1 MTRTL
6 RTFLRDLQWLRK
18 YTVSVL
24 RGLSFTVQLRTD
36 EARVNFSRNQSI
48 TRENIKLTVQFSAEF
63 PLLHCELFLLCEI
76 LQLGIDEKE
85 WHTSTC
91 QELCAR
97 SYVTFSD
104 WGNILLQFWEDDQS
118 SAAVRNMEARVNFSR
133 NQLITSE
140 NIQFILKF
148 SAEFLLLHFNSVRL
162 SEIFS
167 RSLARTPLRL
177 LEIRSPTRILWAS
190 LLLLYC

>member
-1 MTRTL
+1 MIEEVYCFSIKRII
-6 RTFLRDLQWLRK
+6 FQ
-18 YTVSVL
+18 
-24 RGLSFTVQLRTD
+24 VQLRTD
-36 EARVNFSRNQSI
+36 EARVNLSRNQSI
-48 TRENIKLTVQFSAEF
+48 THENIKLTLQFSAEF
-63 PLLHCELFLLCEI
+63 PLLHCELFLLSEI

-118 SAAVRNMEARVNFSR
+118 SAAVRNMEARVN
-133 NQLITSE
+133 E

-148 SAEFLLLHFNSVRL
+148 SAEFLLLHFNLVRL
-162 SEIFS
+162 NETFS
-167 RSLARTPLRL
+167 RNLARTPLRL
-177 LEIRSPTRILWAS
+177 LAIRSPTRILWAS

>member
-1 MTRTL
+1 MIEEVYCFSIKRII
-6 RTFLRDLQWLRK
+6 FQ
-18 YTVSVL
+18 
-24 RGLSFTVQLRTD
+24 VQLRTD

-48 TRENIKLTVQFSAEF
+48 TRENIKLTLQFSAEF

-162 SEIFS
+162 SESFS

-177 LEIRSPTRILWAS
+177 LAIRSLTRILWSS
-190 LLLLYC
+190 LLLLYCKLNPAL

>member
-1 MTRTL
+1 MIEEVYCFSIKRII
-6 RTFLRDLQWLRK
+6 FQ
-18 YTVSVL
+18 
-24 RGLSFTVQLRTD
+24 VQLRTD

-140 NIQFILKF
+140 NIQFIFKF

-162 SEIFS
+162 SESFS

-177 LEIRSPTRILWAS
+177 LAIRSPTRILCAS

>member
-1 MTRTL
+1 MIEEVYCFSIKRII
-6 RTFLRDLQWLRK
+6 FQ
-18 YTVSVL
+18 
-24 RGLSFTVQLRTD
+24 VQLRTD

-48 TRENIKLTVQFSAEF
+48 TRENIKLTLQFSAEF
-63 PLLHCELFLLCEI
+63 PLLHCELFLLSEI

-85 WHTSTC
+85 WYTSTC
-91 QELCAR
+91 QELCAH

-118 SAAVRNMEARVNFSR
+118 SAAVRNMEARVFSR

-148 SAEFLLLHFNSVRL
+148 SAEFLLLYFNSVRL
-162 SEIFS
+162 SESFRGVSHGPLSDFS
-167 RSLARTPLRL
+167 KFDHW
-177 LEIRSPTRILWAS
+177 LESCGPRCFCCIAN
-190 LLLLYC
+190 

>member
-177 LEIRSPTRILWAS
+177 LEIRSPTRILWTS

>member
-1 MTRTL
+1 MIDEVYCFSIKRII
-6 RTFLRDLQWLRK
+6 FQ
-18 YTVSVL
+18 
-24 RGLSFTVQLRTD
+24 VQLRTD

-48 TRENIKLTVQFSAEF
+48 TRENIKLTLQFSAEF
-63 PLLHCELFLLCEI
+63 PLLHWELFLLSEI

-85 WHTSTC
+85 WYISTC
-91 QELCAR
+91 QEPCAH
-97 SYVTFSD
+97 SYLTFID
-104 WGNILLQFWEDDQS
+104 WGIILLQFWEDDQS

-148 SAEFLLLHFNSVRL
+148 SAEFLLFNSVRL
-162 SEIFS
+162 SESFS

-177 LEIRSPTRILWAS
+177 LAIRSLTRILWSS
-190 LLLLYC
+190 LLLLYCKLNPAL

>member
-1 MTRTL
+1 MIEEVYCFSIKRII
-6 RTFLRDLQWLRK
+6 FQ
-18 YTVSVL
+18 
-24 RGLSFTVQLRTD
+24 VQLRTD

-48 TRENIKLTVQFSAEF
+48 TRENIKLTLQFSAEF

-118 SAAVRNMEARVNFSR
+118 SAAVRNMEARVFSR

-162 SEIFS
+162 SESFS

-177 LEIRSPTRILWAS
+177 LAIRSLTRILWSS

>member
-1 MTRTL
+1 MIEEVYCFSIKRII
-6 RTFLRDLQWLRK
+6 FQ
-18 YTVSVL
+18 
-24 RGLSFTVQLRTD
+24 VQLRTD

-48 TRENIKLTVQFSAEF
+48 TSENIKLNLQFSAEF
-63 PLLHCELFLLCEI
+63 PLLHCELFLLSEI

-85 WHTSTC
+85 WYISTC
-91 QELCAR
+91 QEPCAH
-97 SYVTFSD
+97 SYLTFID
-104 WGNILLQFWEDDQS
+104 WGIILLQFWEDDQS

-162 SEIFS
+162 SETFS

-177 LEIRSPTRILWAS
+177 LEIRSLTRILWSS
-190 LLLLYC
+190 LLLLYCKLNPAL

>member
-1 MTRTL
+1 MIEEVYCFSIKRII
-6 RTFLRDLQWLRK
+6 FQ
-18 YTVSVL
+18 
-24 RGLSFTVQLRTD
+24 VQLRTD

-48 TRENIKLTVQFSAEF
+48 TRENIKLTLQFSAEF
-63 PLLHCELFLLCEI
+63 PLLHWELFLLSEI

-85 WHTSTC
+85 WYTSTC
-91 QELCAR
+91 QEPCAH
-97 SYVTFSD
+97 SYVTFID

-162 SEIFS
+162 SESFS

-177 LEIRSPTRILWAS
+177 LAIRSPTRILWSS
-190 LLLLYC
+190 LLLLYCKLNPAL

>member
-1 MTRTL
+1 MIEEVYCFSIKRII
-6 RTFLRDLQWLRK
+6 FQ
-18 YTVSVL
+18 
-24 RGLSFTVQLRTD
+24 VQLRTD

-48 TRENIKLTVQFSAEF
+48 TRENIKLTLQFSAEF
-63 PLLHCELFLLCEI
+63 PLLHCELFLLSEI
-76 LQLGIDEKE
+76 LQLGMDEKE

-91 QELCAR
+91 QELCAH

-162 SEIFS
+162 SESFS

-177 LEIRSPTRILWAS
+177 LAIRSLTRILWSS
-190 LLLLYC
+190 LLLLYCKLNPAL

>member
-1 MTRTL
+1 MIEEVYCFSIKRII
-6 RTFLRDLQWLRK
+6 FQ
-18 YTVSVL
+18 
-24 RGLSFTVQLRTD
+24 VQLRTD
-36 EARVNFSRNQSI
+36 EARVNFSRNESI
-48 TRENIKLTVQFSAEF
+48 TRENIKLNLQFSAEF
-63 PLLHCELFLLCEI
+63 PLLHCELFLLSEI

-85 WHTSTC
+85 WYASTC
-91 QELCAR
+91 QEPCAH
-97 SYVTFSD
+97 SYVTFID

-118 SAAVRNMEARVNFSR
+118 SAAVRNMEARVFSR

-162 SEIFS
+162 SESFS

-177 LEIRSPTRILWAS
+177 LAIRSLTRILWSS
-190 LLLLYC
+190 LLLLYCKLNPAL

>member
-1 MTRTL
+1 MIEEVYCFSIKRII
-6 RTFLRDLQWLRK
+6 FQ
-18 YTVSVL
+18 
-24 RGLSFTVQLRTD
+24 VQLRTD

-48 TRENIKLTVQFSAEF
+48 TRENIKLTLQFSAEF
-63 PLLHCELFLLCEI
+63 PLLHCELFLLSEI

-85 WHTSTC
+85 WYTSTC
-91 QELCAR
+91 QEPCR
-97 SYVTFSD
+97 HSYVTFID

-118 SAAVRNMEARVNFSR
+118 SAAVRNMEARVFSR